1 MRLLWIFLGLV
12 VLILIPFAIWGDVL
26 EAMFTP
32 TGAADWMGRYGSW
45 AWAAG
50 VALLVADLALPIP
63 GTAIMSALGYVY
75 GPLIGG
81 LLSAGGSFV
90 SGALGYGLCRL
101 LGRGA
106 AAWLLGQRDLER
118 SERLFANVGGWL
130 VVLSRWLPVFP
141 EAIACL
147 AGLTRMPS
155 PAFFLALACGSL
167 PLGFTFAAVGA
178 IGVEN
183 PALALLLSAALPP
196 ILWLMV
202 RPVFRTKAALE
213 H

>member
-12 VLILIPFAIWGDVL
+12 VLILIPFAIWGDAL
-26 EAMFTP
+26 ETMFSP
-32 TGAADWMGRYGSW
+32 TGAAGWLGQYGRW

-75 GPLIGG
+75 GPLLGG
-81 LLSAGGSFV
+81 LLSAGGSFL

-141 EAIACL
+141 EAIACI
-147 AGLTRMPS
+147 AGLTRMPP
-155 PAFFLALACGSL
+155 PAFLLALACGSL
-167 PLGFTFAAVGA
+167 PLGFTFAAVGSV
-178 IGVEN
+178 GVAN
-183 PALALLLSAALPP
+183 PALALLLSAVLPP

-202 RPVFRTKAALE
+202 RPVFRAKAALG
-213 H
+213 

>member
-12 VLILIPFAIWGDVL
+12 VLILIPFAIWGDAL

-32 TGAADWMGRYGSW
+32 TGAADWLGRYGGW

-50 VALLVADLALPIP
+50 MALLVADLALPIP

-106 AAWLLGQRDLER
+106 AVRLLGQRDLER

-141 EAIACL
+141 EAIACM
-147 AGLTRMPS
+147 AGLTRMPP

-167 PLGFTFAAVGA
+167 PLGFTFAAVGS

-196 ILWLMV
+196 LLWLMV
-202 RPVFRTKAALE
+202 RPAFRARAALG
-213 H
+213 